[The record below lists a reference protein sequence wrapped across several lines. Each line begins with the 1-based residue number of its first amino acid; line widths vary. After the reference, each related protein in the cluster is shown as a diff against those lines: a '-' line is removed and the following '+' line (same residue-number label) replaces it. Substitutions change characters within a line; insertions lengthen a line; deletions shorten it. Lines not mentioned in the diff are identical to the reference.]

1 MDAARRSRRCAEA
14 SGRTASAIRFRPIRR
29 WTIGWT
35 STPSPARRP
44 VRGATAASASR
55 ARRGIRIWTSPCRS
69 DSRLAVRATRSCAR
83 RPSTCSTGRTSARPR
98 ATSTRRTPSVRSRR
112 RSARRPSARRGPES
126 SCSSFSSRDAIMMM
140 RRISVFLMFGL
151 LLAGNA
157 SAQLA
162 SQTALVGTVTDQ
174 DGLVIPGAQVVAV
187 NTGTRDTY
195 ETTTNGDGYYNI
207 QFVRTGTYEI
217 TVALSGFQ
225 TSKVNGDEVANNQI
239 ARTNVVVRV
248 GQLNESITVAGSAP
262 ILDIDSARMSEA
274 IGKRGVAELALNRR
288 TVWNPAAAQ
297 SVRLRDGRARRAA
310 ETLRRQKQD
319 VHHGG
324 LRRHSRQ
331 HAADADRHRSDGAD
345 AAGQFLGDHRHDPQS
360 LHARALSRQHHPSV
374 AALANRAESAR
385 LLPDAQS
392 SGHCLEPAGAYS
404 QHRGRGSVHRS
415 RRSESRQQSPT
426 FRTLQLA

>member
-225 TSKVNGDEVANNQI
+225 TSKVNGVEVANNQI

-248 GQLNESITVAGSAP
+248 CSAA
-262 ILDIDSARMSEA
+262 STA
-274 IGKRGVAELALNRR
+274 I
-288 TVWNPAAAQ
+288 
-297 SVRLRDGRARRAA
+297 SV
-310 ETLRRQKQD
+310 
-319 VHHGG
+319 
-324 LRRHSRQ
+324 
-331 HAADADRHRSDGAD
+331 
-345 AAGQFLGDHRHDPQS
+345 
-360 LHARALSRQHHPSV
+360 
-374 AALANRAESAR
+374 
-385 LLPDAQS
+385 
-392 SGHCLEPAGAYS
+392 
-404 QHRGRGSVHRS
+404 
-415 RRSESRQQSPT
+415 
-426 FRTLQLA
+426 